1 MDAKVTILHAKPW
14 SMVDE
19 VTKQERS
26 GVSVQYILSDSLAPN
41 VDADTG
47 ELGYAVTKESISV
60 EAAKALVE
68 VPGLYDAEM
77 VLRGKSGKN
86 VLFLCTIKF
95 AGK

>member
-86 VLFLCTIKF
+86 VLVLGTLKF